1 MEQTMKF
8 KMAIAILLLLLAWV
22 ICLTLWIRNHG
33 FSAKENPS
41 RMEKFLARHA
51 RRLATPAWAKGLKN
65 PYPVT
70 AASIAE
76 AREHF
81 VAHCSICH
89 GLDGRGN
96 TTIGRNLYP
105 KAPDMT
111 DAETQQLTD
120 GELYYIISNG
130 VRFTGM
136 PAWGSD
142 DDPESIWGL
151 VAFIRRLPRLSP
163 AELQLMQELAGGSGA
178 KKDEATAKPHTPEAK
193 PHKH

>member
-1 MEQTMKF
+1 MKF

-22 ICLTLWIRNHG
+22 IYLTLWIRNHR

-41 RMEKFLARHA
+41 RLEKFLARHA

-76 AREHF
+76 AHEHF

-120 GELYYIISNG
+120 GELYYSNG
-130 VRFTGM
+130 IRFTGM

-142 DDPESIWGL
+142 DGPESIWGL
-151 VAFIRRLPRLSP
+151 VAFIRRLPQLSP

-178 KKDEATAKPHTPEAK
+178 KKEEATAKPHTPEAK